1 MPRATPAGPISAA
14 WRNIVGDDAIS
25 VDTVSGGSSVT
36 AHTVTVSKTR
46 PRDMEDGWGVWG
58 AVSGLPMFNRDA
70 GPFPGP
76 PCSTETRGRSEE
88 RRVGKGGRTR
98 GAR

>member
-36 AHTVTVSKTR
+36 AHTVTVSKTS
-46 PRDMEDGWGVWG
+46 PRRTKDSGGGVWG
-58 AVSGLPMFNRDA
+58 AISWPPMFNRDA
-70 GPFPGP
+70 RPFPGP
-76 PCSTETRGRSEE
+76 PFP
-88 RRVGKGGRTR
+88 
-98 GAR
+98 